1 MKSKIIFSLSFIGS
15 ILLGLFIVFSLN
27 RCTVACN
34 RDSKINKQNVEIL
47 QKDSIIKTQIDSL
60 KYLTIRFDDAQN
72 SKSDLKDVALGSK
85 QELELQVNQL
95 IKDKEDLNNKINS
108 LTSENNKL
116 KKENQ
121 QLKQQINKNE

>member
-1 MKSKIIFSLSFIGS
+1 MEKIKKYWKE